1 MIILNENT
9 TGMTLILELGNWVV
23 EAKETYSKRDLYRYD
38 FDIGAWKLGSGL
50 VTDTGLLLQVVAPN
64 SFEVCAQHLWV

>member
-1 MIILNENT
+1 METGFWTSRRHIF
-9 TGMTLILELGNWVV
+9 TGMTLISVP
-23 EAKETYSKRDLYRYD
+23 YRYD